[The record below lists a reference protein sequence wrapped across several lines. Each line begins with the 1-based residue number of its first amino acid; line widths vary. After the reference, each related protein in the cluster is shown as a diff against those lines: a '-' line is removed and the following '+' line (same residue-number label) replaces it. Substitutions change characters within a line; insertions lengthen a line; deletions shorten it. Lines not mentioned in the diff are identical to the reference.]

1 MIFLVFVGEV
11 FLFFSF
17 AWSERTGGREGGTEG
32 VKGVDFVVSVFLRET
47 FLTDLVHF
55 PLDCSSGKPTL
66 PWFSRETTVF
76 LTFLTNFVPFP
87 YLFLRKTYV
96 TLVVVVVVLSKT
108 DVTLVVVAV
117 VVVVVAVIVFVILL
131 VVIVSL
137 TVILYDYVFLYY

>member
-1 MIFLVFVGEV
+1 M
-11 FLFFSF
+11 
-17 AWSERTGGREGGTEG
+17 
-32 VKGVDFVVSVFLRET
+32 KGVDFVVSVFLRET

-87 YLFLRKTYV
+87 YPFLRKTYV
-96 TLVVVVVVLSKT
+96 TLVVVVVLSKT
-108 DVTLVVVAV
+108 DVTLIV